1 MQRRALFLIP
11 ATIIAC
17 GISNL
22 AAQTPTFRTGID
34 LATFGVTVVDRK
46 GE

>member
-1 MQRRALFLIP
+1 MPKRALFLTA

-22 AAQTPTFRTGID
+22 GAQTPTFRTGID

-46 GE
+46 G